1 MNVLMV
7 VQRRWPL
14 ILLIALNLGADGTLA
29 VRYDL
34 TAWIPGRPSFRVAR
48 FDESGSPI
56 GSADGAPSGEVV
68 TRRLGRLEMEVLEF
82 TAR

>member
-1 MNVLMV
+1 M
-7 VQRRWPL
+7 
-14 ILLIALNLGADGTLA
+14 GAEGTLA

-34 TAWIPGRPSFRVAR
+34 TSWIPGRSTIGLAR

-56 GSADGAPSGEVV
+56 ESREAAPSGEVA
-68 TRRLGRLEMEVLEF
+68 TRRLGHLEMEVLEF